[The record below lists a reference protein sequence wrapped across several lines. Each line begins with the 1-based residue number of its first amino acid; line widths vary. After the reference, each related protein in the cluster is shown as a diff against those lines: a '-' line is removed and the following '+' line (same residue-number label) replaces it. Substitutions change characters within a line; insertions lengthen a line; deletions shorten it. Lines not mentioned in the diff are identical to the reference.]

1 VSVPVNWIEILG
13 FVTGALCVWLAVKEN
28 VWNWP
33 IAAANAVF
41 FFILFLEHRL
51 YGDMALQVIFFGLAA
66 LGWYRWLRGGENHS
80 ELAVSNITARLAI
93 VLSAVTVV
101 ATVLMAEY
109 LRRVNDAAPVL
120 DACTTV
126 LSLVGQYLLTKK
138 VIENWYVWIL
148 ADVLYIYLYI
158 QRGLLL
164 TSVLYVIF
172 LLMCMA
178 GAVEWRR
185 TLRSASLRAGV

>member
-1 VSVPVNWIEILG
+1 MNWIEIFG
-13 FVTGALCVWLAVKEN
+13 FITGAVCVWLAVKEN

-41 FFILFLEHRL
+41 FFVLFLRHRL
-51 YGDMALQVIFFGLAA
+51 YGDMALQVVFFGLAV
-66 LGWYRWLRGGENHS
+66 LGWYRWLRGGVNHS
-80 ELAVSNITARLAI
+80 PLAVSNITARSAI
-93 VLSAVTVV
+93 ALSAMTLV

-109 LRRVNDAAPVL
+109 LRRINDAAPVL
-120 DACTTV
+120 DALTTV
-126 LSLVGQYLLTKK
+126 LSLVGQYLMTKK

-158 QRGLLL
+158 QRGLFL

-172 LLMCMA
+172 LLMCIA
-178 GAVEWRR
+178 GALEWQRS
-185 TLRSASLRAGV
+185 LRSSSRSLPASA

>member
-1 VSVPVNWIEILG
+1 MSWTEIFG
-13 FVTGALCVWLAVKEN
+13 FITGALSVWLAVKEN

-51 YGDMALQVIFFGLAA
+51 YGDMGLQVIFFGLAV
-66 LGWYRWLRGGENHS
+66 LGWYRWLRGGEHHTR
-80 ELAVSNITARLAI
+80 LTVSNISARLAL
-93 VLSAVTVV
+93 VLSVVTVV

-120 DACTTV
+120 DAFTTV

-138 VIENWYVWIL
+138 IIENWHVWIF

-158 QRGLLL
+158 QRGLFL

-172 LLMCMA
+172 LLMCVA
-178 GAVEWRR
+178 GALEWQ
-185 TLRSASLRAGV
+185 RSLQSSRSSLRASA

>member
-1 VSVPVNWIEILG
+1 MTWTEVFG
-13 FVTGALCVWLAVKEN
+13 FITGALSVWLAVKEN

-41 FFILFLEHRL
+41 FFVLFLEHRL
-51 YGDMALQVIFFGLAA
+51 YGDMGLQVIFFYLAA
-66 LGWYRWLRGGENHS
+66 RGWYLWLRGGENHGH
-80 ELAVSNITARLAI
+80 LAVSNITTRLGVVLAI
-93 VLSAVTVV
+93 VTII
-101 ATVLMAEY
+101 ATALMAEY
-109 LRRVNDAAPVL
+109 LRRINDAAPVL
-120 DACTTV
+120 DAFTTV

-138 VIENWYVWIL
+138 ILENWYVWGF
-148 ADVLYIYLYI
+148 ADILYIYLYI

-172 LLMCMA
+172 LIMCIV

-185 TLRSASLRAGV
+185 TLRSSRLLLPESA

>member
-1 VSVPVNWIEILG
+1 VTWTEIFG
-13 FVTGALCVWLAVKEN
+13 FITGALSVWLAVKEN

-41 FFILFLEHRL
+41 FFVLFLEHRL
-51 YGDMALQVIFFGLAA
+51 YGDMGLQVIFFGLAV
-66 LGWYRWLRGGENHS
+66 LGWYRWLRGGEGHT
-80 ELAVSNITARLAI
+80 ELAVSRISIRLSI
-93 VLSAVTVV
+93 LLAVITVV
-101 ATVLMAEY
+101 ATAAMADY
-109 LRRVNDAAPVL
+109 LRSVNDAAPFL
-120 DACTTV
+120 DAFTTV

-138 VIENWYVWIL
+138 IIENWYVWGF

-172 LLMCMA
+172 LLMCIA
-178 GAVEWRR
+178 GAVQWQR
-185 TLRSASLRAGV
+185 TLRSARGPLPASA

>member
-1 VSVPVNWIEILG
+1 MNWIEIFG
-13 FVTGALCVWLAVKEN
+13 FVTGALSVWLAVREN

-41 FFILFLEHRL
+41 FFVLFLRHRL
-51 YGDMALQVIFFGLAA
+51 YGDMGLQVIFFGLAV

-80 ELAVSNITARLAI
+80 PLAVSNVTARLAI
-93 VLSAVTVV
+93 VLSVVTVT
-101 ATVLMAEY
+101 ATALMAEY
-109 LRRVNDAAPVL
+109 LRRINDAAPVL
-120 DACTTV
+120 DAFTTV
-126 LSLVGQYLLTKK
+126 LSLVGQYLMTKK

-172 LLMCMA
+172 LLMCIA
-178 GAVEWRR
+178 GALQWQRS
-185 TLRSASLRAGV
+185 LRSSLPSLPASA